1 MYNTTDYTFI
11 HDVLNSPIPVLVDFW
26 AEWCGPCK
34 LIAPTLEALETN
46 LEGHVKIVKLDIDSN
61 PESPKAYGIRSIPT
75 LLIFNKGELLGQV
88 VGAVNRQIILDKLAH
103 YKLYPPPSEVPI

>member
-11 HDVLNSPIPVLVDFW
+11 HDVMNSPVPVIVDFW

-34 LIAPTLEALETN
+34 TLAPTLEQLETE
-46 LEGHVKIVKLDIDSN
+46 LEGHVKIVKLDTDSN

-75 LLIFNKGELLGQV
+75 LILFHNKKMLGQIVGV
-88 VGAVNRQIILDKLAH
+88 VNKQTILDKLAQ
-103 YKLYPPPSEVPI
+103 YKLYPPPGEIPI